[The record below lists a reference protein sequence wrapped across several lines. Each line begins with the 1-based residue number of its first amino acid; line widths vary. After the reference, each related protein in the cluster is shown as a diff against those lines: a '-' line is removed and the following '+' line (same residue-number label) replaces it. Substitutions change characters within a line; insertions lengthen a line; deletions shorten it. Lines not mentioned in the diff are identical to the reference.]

1 MKYSKLFGHTTKNVE
16 RDATMKSH
24 KLLLQGGFIKE
35 STAGRYYY
43 LPLGWRVHQKIH
55 DVVKDEMDKT
65 GALEMITP
73 TLHPLELW
81 AETNRTSTTGF
92 ELMKVKDRSKR
103 EFALGGT
110 AEEMFVDLVRKM
122 EISHKDLPFNIYQ
135 FSTKFR
141 DEKRARGGLLRV
153 REFVMKDAYSFDK
166 NEEEFKKT
174 YEIMKQTYTKIFE
187 RVGLQTTIVESDN
200 GYIGGE
206 YCHEFV
212 VESDAG
218 ESKYFVEEGNENY
231 GWHEE
236 VCKFSRA
243 YTSSGSPLN
252 TPLKSS
258 NTPLTEVDALRGPK
272 MSDGEKFHNCLPHEQ
287 LKSVVYVNDK
297 NEIILACIRGDL
309 DINEIKLAHQTNSIT
324 LRPATNE
331 EIIEKLGSF
340 PGFISPIS
348 LNSPISPTLRIIA
361 DLSVSDMKNF
371 ITGANHENRDYK
383 HASYE
388 RDFKAEKV
396 CDIGKVFDGAIS
408 KSGKKLIA
416 KRGIEVGNTFQL
428 GYHYT
433 NLMKGANYVNE
444 NGMEEKFYMGC
455 YGIGLGRTLAAI
467 VEKHN
472 DDKGILWPLSVAP
485 FRYHLITI
493 LPPDKSRRDRPPGLS
508 AIFDLATQ
516 LEQKLGSELLWDDR
530 EGVSASAKFA
540 DADLI
545 GCPIRLVISEKTNGK
560 IEVKN
565 RGEKESKLILFEDLL
580 SQNV

>member
-1 MKYSKLFGHTTKNVE
+1 MRYSRLFGKTTKNVE

-24 KLLLQGGFIKE
+24 KLLLQAGFIKE

-55 DVVKDEMDKT
+55 DVIKDEMDKA
-65 GALEMITP
+65 GGQEMITP

-81 AETNRTSTTGF
+81 QETNRTSTAGF
-92 ELMKVKDRSKR
+92 ELMKVKDRSNR

-110 AEEMFVDLVRKM
+110 AEEMFVDLVRNM
-122 EISHKDLPFNIYQ
+122 NLTHKDLPVNIYQ

-174 YEIMKQTYTKIFE
+174 YDIMLKTYSKIYE
-187 RVGLQTTIVESDN
+187 RLGLKTTIVESDN

-212 VESDAG
+212 VESETG
-218 ESKYFVEEGNENY
+218 ESKYYIEEGNESI
-231 GWHEE
+231 GAHEE
-236 VCKFSRA
+236 ICKFSRRFSP
-243 YTSSGSPLN
+243 SS
-252 TPLKSS
+252 SS
-258 NTPLTEVDALRGPK
+258 ELRTTDYVLHTLEEVDAPRGPK
-272 MSDGEKFHNCLPHEQ
+272 MSDGEKFHHCLPHEQ
-287 LKSVVYVNDK
+287 LKSVVYINDK

-309 DINEIKLAHQTNSIT
+309 DINEIKLARRTNSIT

-361 DLSVSDMKNF
+361 DLSVKDMKDF

-383 HASYE
+383 HAAYE
-388 RDFKAEKV
+388 RDFKAEKI
-396 CDIGKVFDGAIS
+396 CDIGQAYEGAIS
-408 KSGKKLIA
+408 ENGKKLIL
-416 KRGIEVGNTFQL
+416 KKGIEVGNTFQL

-433 NLMKGANYVNE
+433 NLMKGANFINE

-472 DDKGILWPLSVAP
+472 DEKGILWPESISP
-485 FRYHLITI
+485 FKYHLIT
-493 LPPDKSRRDRPPGLS
+493 LNSQNSPNSQSLV
-508 AIFDLATQ
+508 DLAHQ
-516 LEQKLGSELLWDDR
+516 LEQKFGDDLLWDDR
-530 EGVSASAKFA
+530 EGISAGAKFA

-560 IEVKN
+560 IEIKL
-565 RGEKESKLILFEDLL
+565 RSEKESKLISLEELTNHL
-580 SQNV
+580 SS